1 MYHIPILTL
10 AQKQHLW
17 RKGQQDWQLTEAQI
31 DENIARNVIEV
42 MLHQSGW
49 RGHHHAVQIHWEAGL
64 PVSLLLAVVRHLQRH
79 QISHHIL
86 TRIHHSSFP
95 PVLRPLVRKT
105 ALPVEQER
113 RFSLQFIFEEQMLS
127 GVAWSSLSSGTI
139 KQGVLIV
146 LPGNRMGGTA
156 VHPQP
161 LLCSSVLLPDFPTS
175 ELMEQL
181 VNLPTVSTFLG
192 WTGIPYELVQQIG
205 QLEGVTGEMPNVI
218 KLGIPA
224 GRWPGGRC
232 QGIVLD

>member
-1 MYHIPILTL
+1 
-10 AQKQHLW
+10 
-17 RKGQQDWQLTEAQI
+17 
-31 DENIARNVIEV
+31 
-42 MLHQSGW
+42 
-49 RGHHHAVQIHWEAGL
+49 
-64 PVSLLLAVVRHLQRH
+64 
-79 QISHHIL
+79 
-86 TRIHHSSFP
+86 
-95 PVLRPLVRKT
+95 
-105 ALPVEQER
+105 
-113 RFSLQFIFEEQMLS
+113 
-127 GVAWSSLSSGTI
+127 
-139 KQGVLIV
+139 
-146 LPGNRMGGTA
+146 MGGTA

-218 KLGIPA
+218 NLGIPA